1 VEVKKYEGM
10 ECEMGSKENDG
21 KVRRRKNNIK
31 MNL

>member
-1 VEVKKYEGM
+1 M

-31 MNL
+31 MNLWWMKGN